1 MAATLPSQAS
11 GHPSMSQRTLHFS
24 ALLLVFSLSQVMLAD
39 KANAQRSSESSE
51 AEAASDSEHRQWY
64 YGSEEETPKKS
75 IAQQK
80 SELKAQQRMDRLASL
95 RWYGFTPGRP
105 TASSTP
111 FTTMHYG
118 PTWTRP
124 GGQPFA
130 WYTGYQQP
138 IINNYPYGYRY
149 W

>member
-1 MAATLPSQAS
+1 MNNQAIA
-11 GHPSMSQRTLHFS
+11 QR
-24 ALLLVFSLSQVMLAD
+24 
-39 KANAQRSSESSE
+39 ANADIETQ
-51 AEAASDSEHRQWY
+51 SDHSQWY
-64 YGSEEETPKKS
+64 YGSEEKPKKS

-80 SELKAQQRMDRLASL
+80 AELRAEQRMDRLASM

-105 TASSTP
+105 TATGMP
-111 FTTMHYG
+111 FTTMYS
-118 PTWTRP
+118 PAWTRP

-138 IINNYPYGYRY
+138 IVYNAPYGWRY

>member
-1 MAATLPSQAS
+1 MT
-11 GHPSMSQRTLHFS
+11 QRTLQFS
-24 ALLLVFSLSQVMLAD
+24 AMLLSLSVAYVWVVNQAV
-39 KANAQRSSESSE
+39 AQRSNEEVE
-51 AEAASDSEHRQWY
+51 AQSDHSQWY
-64 YGSEEETPKKS
+64 YGSEEKPKKT

-105 TASSTP
+105 TATGMT
-111 FTTMHYG
+111 FTTMYS

-138 IINNYPYGYRY
+138 IVYNAPYGWRY

>member
-1 MAATLPSQAS
+1 
-11 GHPSMSQRTLHFS
+11 MSLRTLQFS
-24 ALLLVFSLSQVMLAD
+24 AMLLSFSLAHVWVAD
-39 KANAQRSSESSE
+39 QAIAQRSTEGPQAESDHS
-51 AEAASDSEHRQWY
+51 QWY
-64 YGSEEETPKKS
+64 YGSEEKPKKS

-80 SELKAQQRMDRLASL
+80 AELRAEQRMDRLASS

-105 TASSTP
+105 TATGMT
-111 FTTMHYG
+111 FTTMYS
-118 PTWTRP
+118 PAWTRP

-138 IINNYPYGYRY
+138 IVYNSPGWRY

>member
-1 MAATLPSQAS
+1 
-11 GHPSMSQRTLHFS
+11 MSQRTLQFS
-24 ALLLVFSLSQVMLAD
+24 ALLLAFSVAQVWIGNQ
-39 KANAQRSSESSE
+39 ANAQRASGQRSDERAKAEQIEQEHES
-51 AEAASDSEHRQWY
+51 WY
-64 YGSEEETPKKS
+64 YGSQETPKKS

-80 SELKAQQRMDRLASL
+80 AELKAEQRMDRLASQK
-95 RWYGFTPGRP
+95 WYGMSPSRP
-105 TASSTP
+105 TASGMP
-111 FTTMHYG
+111 FTTMYYA

-138 IINNYPYGYRY
+138 IIYRSGWDRWY

>member
-1 MAATLPSQAS
+1 
-11 GHPSMSQRTLHFS
+11 MSQRTLQFS
-24 ALLLVFSLSQVMLAD
+24 ALLLAVSLSQVGIAAR
-39 KANAQRSSESSE
+39 ANAQRSGESAE
-51 AEAASDSEHRQWY
+51 AEEADSDHRQWY
-64 YGSEEETPKKS
+64 YGSEETPKKS

-138 IINNYPYGYRY
+138 IINNYGYRY

>member
-1 MAATLPSQAS
+1 MTRRSFQLVAALATLTATHTCIMDKAS
-11 GHPSMSQRTLHFS
+11 AQRTQQ
-24 ALLLVFSLSQVMLAD
+24 AVA
-39 KANAQRSSESSE
+39 
-51 AEAASDSEHRQWY
+51 AEEEHSQWY
-64 YGSEEETPKKS
+64 YGSEEKPQKS

-80 SELKAQQRMDRLASL
+80 SELRAEQRMDRLASL

-105 TASSTP
+105 TATGMT
-111 FTTMHYG
+111 FTTMYS
-118 PTWTRP
+118 PAWTRP

-138 IINNYPYGYRY
+138 VVNNVSGWRY